1 MSEEVTRWVESLEE
15 GDEAAAAK
23 LWEYCFPRLLRYAD
37 KKLPAHLRRVLDG
50 EDVALSAFKSF
61 CLGAAGGK
69 FPDMQGRDE
78 LWRLLLCITSRKAQA
93 RMRHEFREKRGGG
106 NVGGESIFLKGAS
119 DPMEG
124 GAAGIGN
131 VPDRGAPTPEV
142 LAQFSDECE
151 HLMNLLEDETVKAIA
166 ILRIEGYSV
175 DEIAERVGCAKRSVE
190 RRLKLI
196 RKTWSHAAESP
207 S

>member
-1 MSEEVTRWVESLEE
+1 MTDEAVTRWVESLEH
-15 GDEAAAAK
+15 GDEQAAAR

-37 KKLPAHLRRVLDG
+37 KRLPQHLRRVLDE

-61 CLGAAGGK
+61 CMGAARGA

-78 LWRLLLCITSRKAQA
+78 LWRLLMCITSRKAQA
-93 RMRHEFREKRGGG
+93 RMRHELREKRGSGK
-106 NVGGESIFLKGAS
+106 VGGESIFLKGANS
-119 DPMEG
+119 FG
-124 GAAGIGN
+124 SVAGIGN
-131 VPDRGAPTPEV
+131 VADGGAPTPEV

-166 ILRIEGYSV
+166 LLRIEGYSV
-175 DEIAERVGCAKRSVE
+175 DEIARRVGCAKRSVE

-196 RKTWSHAAESP
+196 RKTWSHAAESE